1 MEDTYKFGR
10 LDKSSKADRFECE
23 TKHGNDV
30 KLHSSALDMSEVGNH
45 WSLTIKNYT
54 AGDILLVGSLRCDPQ
69 RIPSIYRRDNSTF
82 ENTTNYVIIELR
94 HKEVSRNKENKT
106 ITTAIRT
113 IKIKCP
119 GYHLENNSI
128 FIDEI
133 GCYVTVDSRLD
144 ATRELMAKE
153 LRSPSAEEVSIPP
166 ALMAPNPT
174 KLFGDFRQ
182 LVQDC
187 IERSDRIMV
196 NVGTPVRGDPAKIPD
211 YVKNL
216 RIAVLDQSIVPYRT
230 GQIQY
235 DPSLE
240 PDEFVIKNLLFA
252 TDKPLRSTFSKLR
265 SSHGRAIILDSEEHK
280 TTHGYLCGLGIF
292 ADDTAYVDYVHAH
305 RSEELFDELSAR
317 LADRNGDVLLKKQ
330 LEGTHRDL
338 NSLQQAHQELE
349 DRLKL
354 ERDRTKEQTRQIK
367 MMQETIEELKTNGSS
382 EYSRDAVL
390 QGMENERIKLQLEVD
405 KLSQER
411 DELKLR
417 QSQVAA
423 TNRVTVVKH
432 IADVVKSSWGIVV
445 VIGAIFA
452 AYVKMKNKVI
462 SSST

>member
-1 MEDTYKFGR
+1 M
-10 LDKSSKADRFECE
+10 
-23 TKHGNDV
+23 
-30 KLHSSALDMSEVGNH
+30 
-45 WSLTIKNYT
+45 
-54 AGDILLVGSLRCDPQ
+54 
-69 RIPSIYRRDNSTF
+69 
-82 ENTTNYVIIELR
+82 
-94 HKEVSRNKENKT
+94 
-106 ITTAIRT
+106 
-113 IKIKCP
+113 
-119 GYHLENNSI
+119 
-128 FIDEI
+128 
-133 GCYVTVDSRLD
+133 
-144 ATRELMAKE
+144 
-153 LRSPSAEEVSIPP
+153 
-166 ALMAPNPT
+166 
-174 KLFGDFRQ
+174 
-182 LVQDC
+182 
-187 IERSDRIMV
+187 
-196 NVGTPVRGDPAKIPD
+196 
-211 YVKNL
+211 
-216 RIAVLDQSIVPYRT
+216 
-230 GQIQY
+230 
-235 DPSLE
+235 
-240 PDEFVIKNLLFA
+240 
-252 TDKPLRSTFSKLR
+252 
-265 SSHGRAIILDSEEHK
+265 
-280 TTHGYLCGLGIF
+280 
-292 ADDTAYVDYVHAH
+292 DYVHAH